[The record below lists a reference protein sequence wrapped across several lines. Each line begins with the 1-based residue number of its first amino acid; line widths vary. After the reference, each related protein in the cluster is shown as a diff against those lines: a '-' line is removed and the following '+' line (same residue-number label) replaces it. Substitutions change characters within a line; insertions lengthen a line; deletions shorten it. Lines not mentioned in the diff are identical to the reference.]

1 MLYWD
6 IRIKTLDQNFID
18 DLADDFNIDYYKCN
32 IDTLPPIED
41 SVPNQLI
48 RYIYEKAIDKIVDDI
63 PEDILESMY
72 NEITLNDQ
80 YYLNAYFES
89 IKDSIKETL
98 KVNIYFN
105 YLDSSID
112 VWTEK
117 LANEYSQEL
126 ADYIFES
133 WLINY

>member
-1 MLYWD
+1 MQYWD
-6 IRIKTLDQNFID
+6 MVIKDLDKEFID
-18 DLADDFNIDYYKCN
+18 TLANEFDIDYYECN

-63 PEDILESMY
+63 PEEILESMY

-80 YYLNAYFES
+80 YSLNDYFES

-98 KVNIYFN
+98 KDNIYLN

>member
-18 DLADDFNIDYYKCN
+18 DLADDFNIDYNDCE
-32 IDTLPPIED
+32 ITSDECLAH
-41 SVPNQLI
+41 QLI
-48 RYIYEKAIDKIVDDI
+48 RYIYHEAIDKIVDNL
-63 PEDILESMY
+63 PEEILDSMY
-72 NEITLNDQ
+72 DESIWILWKTLEECSNE
-80 YYLNAYFES
+80 